1 MDDSRQSAALDFQL
15 EPKMNSS
22 PSQQPTRVP
31 HVSPLRHGFAEPQ
44 RPASTPRTSGPQLVP
59 HYPTPHTHDSPLS
72 LWHLLSLDAPTVA
85 TLWTI
90 FIARCSHLTLPWT
103 APAAMFIAVWMIYAA
118 DRLLDARILDDHP
131 HHPDLEARHRFHHRH
146 RTRFLTALVLSALA
160 LTTLILHLDPQS
172 LHLYALLATL
182 LAAWMLLIHISP
194 TPTLQNP
201 SRPHTTRRLPKE
213 LAVGIFFPAAIFI
226 PTLAR
231 TNPTPSDLHTLGWL
245 ANWLRPTLLPA
256 AILFACVCTLNCL
269 YLYAWEH
276 PTKRLTPTPSTAHST
291 TRWAIA
297 HLTHLALGILTLSTI
312 TAVICLQHHALTTGL
327 PALACA
333 LSAAALLTLNTLR
346 HRLPPIHLRAA
357 ADLVL
362 LTPLLLLPFAR

>member
-1 MDDSRQSAALDFQL
+1 
-15 EPKMNSS
+15 MNSPATQHHS
-22 PSQQPTRVP
+22 RTRLPATHLQIVP
-31 HVSPLRHGFAEPQ
+31 LAAHRPRHSPLA
-44 RPASTPRTSGPQLVP
+44 
-59 HYPTPHTHDSPLS
+59 

-103 APAAMFIAVWMIYAA
+103 APVAMFIAVWMIYAA
-118 DRLLDARILDDHP
+118 DRLLDARVLDLNA
-131 HHPDLEARHRFHHRH
+131 HHPDLEARHRFHHHH

-160 LTTLILHLDPQS
+160 LTTLIHHLDPQS

-194 TPTLQNP
+194 APSSDTLQNP
-201 SRPHTTRRLPKE
+201 RRPRTTRRLPKE

-226 PTLAR
+226 PTL
-231 TNPTPSDLHTLGWL
+231 THTTPTSNAIHALGW
-245 ANWLRPTLLPA
+245 AATWLRPTLLPA

-276 PTKRLTPTPSTAHST
+276 PTQRLTATHTTAHST
-291 TRWAIA
+291 TRWATA
-297 HLTHLALGILTLSTI
+297 HLTHLAITVLVLSTT
-312 TAVICLQHHALTTGL
+312 TAAICLPLHVLTTEL

-333 LSAAALLTLNTLR
+333 LSAAALLTLNHLR
-346 HRLPPIHLRAA
+346 HRIPPIPLRAA

-362 LTPLLLLPFAR
+362 LTPLLLLPFTR